1 MFRPAPFT
9 RFAFIG
15 ALALV
20 ATACG
25 SQEGASPL
33 AEAGGETP
41 DAAVMQ
47 SVNLLRANDFN
58 GLVEASVPPA
68 RFEEAKTRWMTE
80 LKDEEI
86 TDENRAEFA
95 ETMAKLTAPDA
106 EETMM
111 AEIRPQLAQF
121 EGEMKAQLPAMVA
134 MGKGFVL
141 AAINESEDI
150 KPENKP
156 QVTNLINALGTWA
169 ESGEFASVARAE
181 KAVAEVTSAARKLPV
196 RTLDEVH
203 ALDFNGVMDV
213 MEIAYGGFK
222 GVLKA
227 YDIDMDASLASARA
241 ETLSQEG
248 DNANVR
254 VHFDFLGTPMNFD
267 TQMVRVDGRW
277 YGKDA
282 IEELNK
288 PKTDVAV
295 AEEADAS

>member
-9 RFAFIG
+9 RFAVIG
-15 ALALV
+15 TLALV
-20 ATACG
+20 AAACG
-25 SQEGASPL
+25 SQDGASPL
-33 AEAGGETP
+33 AEAGGDTP

-68 RFEEAKTRWMTE
+68 RFEEAKTRWMAE

-106 EETMM
+106 EETLM

-121 EGEMKAQLPAMVA
+121 EGEMKAQLPAMIA

-141 AAINESEDI
+141 AAINESQDI

-156 QVTNLINALGTWA
+156 QITSLVNALGTWA
-169 ESGEFASVARAE
+169 ESGEFASAARAE
-181 KAVAEVTSAARKLPV
+181 KAVAEVTAAARKLPV
-196 RTLDEVH
+196 RTLDDVH
-203 ALDFNGVMDV
+203 ALDFNGVMDA

-254 VHFDFLGTPMNFD
+254 VHFELLGTPMNFD

-288 PKTDVAV
+288 PQTDDA
-295 AEEADAS
+295 AADAS

>member
-1 MFRPAPFT
+1 MFRPAPLT
-9 RFAFIG
+9 RFAFVG

-20 ATACG
+20 AAACG
-25 SQEGASPL
+25 SQDGASPL
-33 AEAGGETP
+33 AEAGGDTP

-106 EETMM
+106 EETLM

-121 EGEMKAQLPAMVA
+121 EGEMKAQLPAMIA

-141 AAINESEDI
+141 AAINESQDI
-150 KPENKP
+150 AAENKP
-156 QVTNLINALGTWA
+156 QVTNLVNALGTWA
-169 ESGEFASVARAE
+169 ESGEFASADRAE
-181 KAVAEVTSAARKLPV
+181 KAVEEVTAAARKMPV

-203 ALDFNGVMDV
+203 ALDFNGIMDV

-241 ETLSQEG
+241 ETLSQDG
-248 DNANVR
+248 DNAKVR
-254 VHFDFLGTPMNFD
+254 VHFDFLGAPMNFD

-288 PKTDVAV
+288 PAATAD
-295 AEEADAS
+295 EADAS

>member
-1 MFRPAPFT
+1 MFRPAPLT
-9 RFAFIG
+9 RFAFVG
-15 ALALV
+15 ALAL
-20 ATACG
+20 AAAACG
-25 SQEGASPL
+25 SQDGASPL
-33 AEAGGETP
+33 AEAGGDTP

-106 EETMM
+106 EETLM

-121 EGEMKAQLPAMVA
+121 EGEMKAQLPAMIA

-141 AAINESEDI
+141 AAINESQDI
-150 KPENKP
+150 AAENKP
-156 QVTNLINALGTWA
+156 QVTNLVNALGTWA
-169 ESGEFASVARAE
+169 ESGEFASADRAE
-181 KAVAEVTSAARKLPV
+181 KAVEEVTAAARKMPV

-203 ALDFNGVMDV
+203 ALDFNGIMDV

-241 ETLSQEG
+241 ETLSQDG
-248 DNANVR
+248 DNAKVR
-254 VHFDFLGTPMNFD
+254 VHFDFLGAPMNFD

-288 PKTDVAV
+288 PAATAD
-295 AEEADAS
+295 EADAS

>member
-1 MFRPAPFT
+1 MFRPAPLT
-9 RFAFIG
+9 RFAFVG

-20 ATACG
+20 AAACG
-25 SQEGASPL
+25 SQDGASPL
-33 AEAGGETP
+33 AEAGGDTP

-106 EETMM
+106 EETLM

-121 EGEMKAQLPAMVA
+121 EGEMKAQLPAMIA

-141 AAINESEDI
+141 AAINESQDI
-150 KPENKP
+150 AAENKP
-156 QVTNLINALGTWA
+156 QVTNLVNALGTWA
-169 ESGEFASVARAE
+169 ESGEFASADRAE
-181 KAVAEVTSAARKLPV
+181 KAVAEVTAAARKMPV

-203 ALDFNGVMDV
+203 ALDFNGIMDV

-241 ETLSQEG
+241 ETLSQDG
-248 DNANVR
+248 DNAKVR
-254 VHFDFLGTPMNFD
+254 VHFDFLGAPMNFD

-288 PKTDVAV
+288 PAATAD
-295 AEEADAS
+295 EADAS